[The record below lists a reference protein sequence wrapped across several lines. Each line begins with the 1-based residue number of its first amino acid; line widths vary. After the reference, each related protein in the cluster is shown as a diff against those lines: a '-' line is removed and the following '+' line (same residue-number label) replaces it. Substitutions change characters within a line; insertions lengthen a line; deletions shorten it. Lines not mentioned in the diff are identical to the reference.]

1 MDLLLENVEES
12 MPVILHPAQMTDDEY
27 YNFCRRYDGFR
38 VERMSDGSIV
48 MMTPAGWESGY
59 RNNDL
64 AMQLGM
70 WAKQDGRGKAFDSN
84 TEYLLPDGSALSPDA
99 SWVSQ
104 EKIEQ
109 VPVDQRK
116 KFPTVCP
123 DFVVELP
130 SPSDRL
136 NSAKAKMQQW
146 IKNGVQLGWLI
157 HPDRKQVFIYRP
169 SAEPETLENPH
180 QVLGEPPVAGF
191 VLDLTDIWAGL

>member
-12 MPVILHPAQMTDDEY
+12 MPVILHPPRMSDDEY
-27 YNFCRRYDGFR
+27 YNFCRQYNGFR
-38 VERMSDGSIV
+38 VERMSDGSII
-48 MMTPAGWESGY
+48 MMPPAGWESGY

-64 AMQLGM
+64 SMQLGL
-70 WAKQDGRGKAFDSN
+70 WAKRDGRGKAFDSN

-109 VPVDQRK
+109 VPANQRK
-116 KFPTVCP
+116 KFPRICP
-123 DFVVELP
+123 DFVVELI

-136 NSAKAKMQQW
+136 NSAKTKMQAW

-157 HPDRKQVFIYRP
+157 HPDQKQVFIYRQN
-169 SAEPETLENPH
+169 AEPEILHAPD
-180 QVLGEPPVAGF
+180 QVVGERPVAGF
-191 VLDLTDIWAGL
+191 VLDLKDIWAGL